1 MDRRQNIVIVTAADK
16 RYFVSLISLLES
28 IKRNSKFTNCIV
40 YNLGLS
46 YWQEVWIK
54 KVTSPSI
61 QLLKLPVIPQKFD
74 GWDNVNSA
82 SGCFAWKPTV
92 LFELSS
98 KYKTLVW
105 ADAGVLITRSTDD
118 LFPIIVENGA
128 FLIRNYE
135 HINSAWTSDECRV
148 VMATSEYEMSSPQ
161 LMGNFFGVSLENS
174 LGKKIFEDWV
184 YWSEN
189 PKAIMG
195 DRRLHRHDQT
205 ILSILAARVGVKVID
220 YQGMTSI
227 GRFKKDYKDSIANH
241 QFFIAHRRWI
251 GLIPFSLLEKKRVYI
266 LFFLPF
272 LLVDVI
278 RRYFWRAKWRMR
290 WSYIIRTIYGIRGL
304 NK

>member
-61 QLLKLPVIPQKFD
+61 QLLKLPVFPQKFD

-98 KYKTLVW
+98 KYKNFVW
-105 ADAGVLITRSTDD
+105 ADAGVLITRSIDD
-118 LFPIIVENGA
+118 LFPIIAENGA
-128 FLIRNYE
+128 FLMRNYE

-148 VMATSEYEMSSPQ
+148 VMATSEYEMNSPQ

-174 LGKKIFEDWV
+174 LGKKLFEDWV

-189 PKAIMG
+189 PKAITG

-205 ILSILAARVGVKVID
+205 ILSILAARVGVKVIK

-227 GRFKKDYKDSIANH
+227 GRFKKDYKDSIANRH
-241 QFFIAHRRWI
+241 FFISHRRWI
-251 GLIPFSLLEKKRVYI
+251 GLIHFSLLEKKRVYI

-278 RRYFWRAKWRMR
+278 HRYFWRAKWRMR
-290 WSYIIRTIYGIRGL
+290 WSFIIRTIYGIRGL